1 MSFGMIIQNRN
12 MEKNQNYVTCSFI
25 AYIKIDDVYKDIAGD
40 VETKLN
46 TSNYE
51 LNILLTKGKNKKN
64 IGVMKNGLVGKSRK
78 NFLD

>member
-25 AYIKIDDVYKDIAGD
+25 AYIKIDDVYAGD